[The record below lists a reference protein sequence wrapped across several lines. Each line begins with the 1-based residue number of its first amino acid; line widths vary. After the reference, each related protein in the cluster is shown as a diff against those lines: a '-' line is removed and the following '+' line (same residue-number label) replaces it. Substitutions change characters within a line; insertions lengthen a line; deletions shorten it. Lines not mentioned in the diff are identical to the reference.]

1 MAVMSTKVSSLDL
14 VAPPDVAAI
23 STQRTT
29 NSERLFMAAK
39 HQADL
44 PFKVRDYVQVSN
56 VVFTILLED

>member
-1 MAVMSTKVSSLDL
+1 MAAILSTTVSSLDL
-14 VAPPDVAAI
+14 VASSDVAAT
-23 STQRTT
+23 TQRTA